1 MSGGGFQVRNT
12 APHVQAIYPTAQWA
26 MDEIR
31 SGGHVYRRRVIVVQ
45 DWEELTLSDA
55 SGIRRQTMTET
66 GHPADPATVAR
77 HWFDVTIRDGLACS
91 RCGAVVPSPAADEPC
106 RPGPPG
112 SRIRVRRTAG
122 APPWAIQEGPA
133 DSGTSRQP

>member
-55 SGIRRQTMTET
+55 
-66 GHPADPATVAR
+66 
-77 HWFDVTIRDGLACS
+77 TIRDGLACS